1 MSNTLQWVPQLA
13 AGDLVRAPFAGVSV
27 AMIDPYDIAAVAA
40 AALTSDGHEGR
51 VYTVS
56 GPEPLRPAD
65 RARILGEVLG
75 RDLRFEG
82 QPDDEARAEMSAS
95 MPAEYVDAF
104 FDFYV
109 SGTLDESQP
118 QPGVRDVTGRAPR
131 TFRQWAE
138 AHAGAF

>member
-1 MSNTLQWVPQLA
+1 M
-13 AGDLVRAPFAGVSV
+13 
-27 AMIDPYDIAAVAA
+27 
-40 AALTSDGHEGR
+40 
-51 VYTVS
+51 S
-56 GPEPLRPAD
+56 GPKPLRPAD

-109 SGTLDESQP
+109 TGTLDESQP
-118 QPGVRDVTGRAPR
+118 QPDVQHVTRRAPR

-138 AHAGAF
+138 AHACVFRPKPGRGPVSPGIRRR